1 MVIKM
6 YGYWIIWEHYCD
18 DVTNISVN
26 FCSEKEEVIEF
37 INQERFKE
45 EKQPDLEFEY
55 EKVLMVF
62 KGEKFNISKEEVKVV
77 EKYGLSPV

>member
-1 MVIKM
+1 M
-6 YGYWIIWEHYCD
+6 YGYWIIWEYVCD
-18 DVTNISVN
+18 DTTDISVN

-45 EKQPDLEFEY
+45 EKQPDPRFEY

-62 KGEKFNISKEEVKVV
+62 KGEKFDISKEKVKVV